1 MSICILNQ
9 ESKSCLPVKVI
20 TALQQ
25 EILPT
30 NNKENIINKEHII
43 NKIAKKM
50 ECNDT
55 SLANKELCILKKIS
69 TTTNDKNLEEKIK
82 KNIITYFKP
91 VTKSYD
97 KNHWLNNTEVDHI
110 QHQFKT
116 LFKGYYYSNIHM
128 IDLVMFNPQHSN
140 VIDYEVKC
148 IKDINFINELISNCD
163 NNILTYNGDLKYYG
177 IVINTDKSTG
187 GGIHWFSIF
196 MDFSSKDD
204 NEPYR
209 IEYFNSSGYDIRD
222 KSFKNY
228 FINLADEITR
238 EVKKC
243 EFVKVTDI
251 QHQRED
257 TANCGSYSLY
267 YIWKRLNGTPYQFF
281 SKNQILDEN
290 MVDFRK
296 FLYRLK

>member
-1 MSICILNQ
+1 MNICILNK
-9 ESKSCLPVKVI
+9 ESKTCLPVKI
-20 TALQQ
+20 IQDIQQ
-25 EILPT
+25 EILPA
-30 NNKENIINKEHII
+30 NKLLQNANKEQIINNLAQKTQ
-43 NKIAKKM
+43 
-50 ECNDT
+50 CNNGN
-55 SLANKELCILKKIS
+55 LANKELCILKKIS
-69 TTTNDKNLEEKIK
+69 KDTNNQELKEEIK

-128 IDLVMFNPQHSN
+128 IDLVMFNPNHSN
-140 VIDYEVKC
+140 VIDYEIKC

-196 MDFSSKDD
+196 MDFSSEDD

-209 IEYFNSSGYDIRD
+209 IEYFNSSGYDIRNQ
-222 KSFKNY
+222 SFKNY

-243 EFVKVTDI
+243 EFIKVTDI

-267 YIWKRLNGTPYQFF
+267 YIWKRLNKTPYQFF
-281 SKNQILDEN
+281 AENKILDEN
-290 MVDFRK
+290 MADFRK
-296 FLYRLK
+296 FLYRLN

>member
-1 MSICILNQ
+1 MSICILNK
-9 ESKSCLPVKVI
+9 ESKTCLPVEI
-20 TALQQ
+20 IQDIQQ

-30 NNKENIINKEHII
+30 KEIVQISNKEHII
-43 NKIAKKM
+43 NKLAQKTQ
-50 ECNDT
+50 CN
-55 SLANKELCILKKIS
+55 SGNLADKELCILKKIS
-69 TTTNDKNLEEKIK
+69 KENNNKEFKEEIK
-82 KNIITYFKP
+82 KNMLTYFKP
-91 VTKSYD
+91 ITKSYD
-97 KNHWLNNTEVDHI
+97 KNHWLNNTEIDHI
-110 QHQFKT
+110 QHQLKT

-128 IDLVMFNPQHSN
+128 IDLVMFNPNHSN

-148 IKDINFINELISNCD
+148 VKDINFINELISNCD

-196 MDFSSKDD
+196 MDFSSEDD

-209 IEYFNSSGYDIRD
+209 IEYFNSSGYDIRNQ
-222 KSFKNY
+222 SFKNY

-267 YIWKRLNGTPYQFF
+267 YIWKRLNGTPYKFF
-281 SKNQILDEN
+281 AENKILDEN
-290 MVDFRK
+290 MADFRK
-296 FLYRLK
+296 FLYRLN